1 MRRAKPEQIKSV
13 YRLQSG
19 LSPRVGERGERGGGG
34 GNIIFLTHL
43 PSSVVASDLFRR
55 LFWRITVSKSVLTTL
70 ELVLSTLRELSN

>member
-1 MRRAKPEQIKSV
+1 MRRVKPEQIKSV
-13 YRLQSG
+13 DRLQSR
-19 LSPRVGERGERGGGG
+19 LSPRVGERGKGGG

-70 ELVLSTLRELSN
+70 KLVRPTLRELSN

>member
-1 MRRAKPEQIKSV
+1 MKPEQIKSV
-13 YRLQSG
+13 YRLQSR
-19 LSPRVGERGERGGGG
+19 LSQRVGVKGGGG

-70 ELVLSTLRELSN
+70 KLVRPTLRELAN

>member
-1 MRRAKPEQIKSV
+1 MRRVKPEQIKSV
-13 YRLQSG
+13 DRRQSR
-19 LSPRVGERGERGGGG
+19 LSPRVGERGKGGGG

-70 ELVLSTLRELSN
+70 KLVQPTLRELSN